1 MRGRRSAGLSTVA
14 RRGEVPIAVTSPEH
28 PTPGRRGAGAAVQ
41 GGRRLGRAIQAGV
54 AALLLAMWGLLALS
68 AQQQFSLARDNAASN
83 TATLAKLVEAWA
95 LSTLERINYLAA
107 GVEAAAAVGLSPE
120 QLNILL
126 ARQDQADPALFHA
139 IDVLDRNGERI
150 ASSEPDAPV
159 KGARNFD
166 TDQAVR
172 TPSQIGLPRRVGGG
186 VLIPI
191 LRPLFDG
198 AGQPIGAVVAEID
211 PDYFAGFYADLGLPR
226 GTAVVLL
233 RADGPLLARNSDAL
247 GLVGR
252 SYRDSPL
259 WQALANAASGS
270 YEAVDT
276 DGARRVVSYRT
287 NPVFPLVVA
296 IGFAADQ
303 VFAEAWRRTITYGA
317 ILVMLSLVLV
327 LATQLL
333 ITTLR
338 RRAAAERAALVAD
351 AAVRSVASGVA
362 VVETAGACQ
371 VVLANPAFCQLFA
384 GSVGDAL
391 GQPLGALAGP
401 AVLALAEAAG
411 GPDGGVPEQM
421 SEIHVGHPGSRVTWI
436 EVRVAP
442 IRDRFGAV
450 RHAAV
455 IATDISARK
464 EAEEE
469 LVRAKE
475 QAEAASRSKSEFLA
489 NMSHELR
496 TPLNA
501 VIGFADVIAGEMFG
515 PVGTER
521 YREYAKLIR
530 MSGTHLL
537 EIISDILDLAK
548 IEANHVVLDEKPV
561 DVAGVMAMCETL
573 VSSRAEQAGVTVLR
587 RMPASLPA
595 LRADELRV
603 KQIVLNLL
611 SNAVKFSPRGA
622 EVVLAARI
630 GRDGGVEIEVAD
642 RGCGM
647 SADELRLALQPF
659 RQVNSAIAKQ
669 AEGTGLGLPLAVRLT
684 MLHGGRLDIESAP
697 GVGTTACVRFPPAR
711 TLAARSAA

>member
-1 MRGRRSAGLSTVA
+1 MS
-14 RRGEVPIAVTSPEH
+14 SPEH
-28 PTPGRRGAGAAVQ
+28 PPPGRRGGGAAVA
-41 GGRRLGRAIQAGV
+41 GGRRLSRAIQAGV
-54 AALLLAMWGLLALS
+54 AVLILAMWGLLALS
-68 AQQQFSLARDNAASN
+68 AQQQFVLAREKAASN

-107 GVEAAAAVGLSPE
+107 GVEAAAAVGLSAE
-120 QLNILL
+120 ELNILL
-126 ARQDQADPALFHA
+126 ARQDEADPALFHV
-139 IDVLDRNGERI
+139 IDVLDRDGERI
-150 ASSEPDAPV
+150 ASSEPDTPV

-166 TDQAVR
+166 TDQAVL

-191 LRPLFDG
+191 LRPLFDNT
-198 AGQPIGAVVAEID
+198 GQPIGAVVAEID
-211 PDYFAGFYADLGLPR
+211 PDYFAGFSADLGLPR
-226 GTAVVLL
+226 GTAVVLM
-233 RADGPLLARNSDAL
+233 RADGPLLARNIDAL

-252 SYRDSPL
+252 SYPESPL
-259 WQALANAASGS
+259 WEALAQGPSGGF
-270 YEAVDT
+270 EAVDT
-276 DGARRVVSYRT
+276 DGTRRIVSYRT
-287 NPVFPLVVA
+287 NPAFPLIVS
-296 IGFAADQ
+296 IGFAAEQ
-303 VFAEAWRRTITYGA
+303 VFAEAWRRAYTNLAIGA
-317 ILVMLSLVLV
+317 ALSLGLV
-327 LATQLL
+327 LATWLL
-333 ITTLR
+333 VTTLR
-338 RRAAAERAALVAD
+338 RRADAERAALVAD

-362 VVETAGACQ
+362 VVEAAGGCQ

-384 GSVGDAL
+384 GSVADAM

-401 AVLALAEAAG
+401 AVLALVEAVGEA
-411 GPDGGVPEQM
+411 DGGTPETM
-421 SEIHVGHPGSRVTWI
+421 REIRLDRPGSRVDWI

-464 EAEEE
+464 EAEDE

-475 QAEAASRSKSEFLA
+475 QAEGASRAKSEFLA

-530 MSGTHLL
+530 MSGSHLL

-548 IEANHVVLDEKPV
+548 IEANHVILDDKPV

-573 VSSRAEQAGVTVLR
+573 VSSRAEQAGVAVLR
-587 RMPASLPA
+587 RLQPGLPS

-622 EVVLAARI
+622 EVVVSARL
-630 GRDGGVEIEVAD
+630 GRDGGIEIEVKD
-642 RGCGM
+642 HGCGM
-647 SADELRLALQPF
+647 SEAELRLALQPF
-659 RQVNSAIAKQ
+659 RQVNSAIARQ

-684 MLHGGRLDIESAP
+684 MLHGGRLDIESRP
-697 GVGTTACVRFPPAR
+697 GVGTIACVRFPPAR